1 LCAAP
6 GWSKVGRLRLA
17 PIRVQVVTF
26 PGFSA
31 MQTVNEHSVTALPRM
46 LGIGFLFW
54 FAFLLSLEPAN
65 ILRAGAHLEWSQ
77 EMTRIL
83 GASLLGSAAT
93 PLLLE
98 LVRRFPVEGA
108 HWRRHV
114 LFHAVAD
121 LVIAAVLI
129 FVSCVLAD
137 WFLPAEHRPFGLALR
152 EELVANGPLV
162 AFCVVAFTALV
173 HAVRFFER
181 AKAKPVT
188 TLSAD
193 YLSSIAVR
201 ERGRTTLVDLACVD
215 WIETQGN
222 YVALHAGSTAHLVRD
237 SLARLEARLDPAR
250 FLRVHRRIVVA
261 ADRIETVTPLG
272 AGDAQLRLKDG
283 TELRLSRNYRDGIE
297 ALLAARK

>member
-1 LCAAP
+1 
-6 GWSKVGRLRLA
+6 
-17 PIRVQVVTF
+17 
-26 PGFSA
+26 
-31 MQTVNEHSVTALPRM
+31 MQTANEHSMTQVALPQM

-54 FAFLLSLEPAN
+54 LVFLLSLEPGN
-65 ILRAGAHLEWSQ
+65 IIRAGANLEWSQ

-98 LVRRFPVEGA
+98 LVRRFPVEGT
-108 HWRRHV
+108 HWRRRV
-114 LFHAVAD
+114 LLHAATSVA
-121 LVIAAVLI
+121 IAAGLI
-129 FVSCVLAD
+129 FVSCVLAGL
-137 WFLPAEHRPFGLALR
+137 FLPAEHRPFGLALR

-162 AFCVVAFTALV
+162 AFCVAAFTALA

-181 AKAKPVT
+181 GRAAPAKVLAT
-188 TLSAD
+188 S

-201 ERGRTTLVDLACVD
+201 ERGQVTLVDLARVD
-215 WIETQGN
+215 WVETQGN
-222 YVALHAGSTAHLVRD
+222 YLALHTGSTVHLIRD
-237 SLARLEARLDPAR
+237 SLARLEARLDPGC

-261 ADRIETVTPLG
+261 RDRIETVTPLG

-297 ALLAARK
+297 TLLAARK

>member
-1 LCAAP
+1 
-6 GWSKVGRLRLA
+6 
-17 PIRVQVVTF
+17 
-26 PGFSA
+26 
-31 MQTVNEHSVTALPRM
+31 MQTLNEHSVTQPALPRM
-46 LGIGFLFW
+46 LGVGFLFW
-54 FAFLLSLEPAN
+54 FAFLLSLEPGN
-65 ILRAGAHLEWSQ
+65 IIRAGANLQWSQ

-83 GASLLGSAAT
+83 GASILGAAAT
-93 PLLLE
+93 PLLLD

-108 HWRRHV
+108 HWRQRV
-114 LFHAVAD
+114 LLHATADVA
-121 LVIAAVLI
+121 IAAGLI

-173 HAVRFFER
+173 HAVRFFEWN
-181 AKAKPVT
+181 KAQPAAAP
-188 TLSAD
+188 SAN

-201 ERGRTTLVDLACVD
+201 ERGCTTLVDLARVD

-237 SLARLEARLDPAR
+237 SLARLEARLDPAH

-261 ADRIETVTPLG
+261 ANRIETVTPLG

-297 ALLAARK
+297 TLLAARK

>member
-1 LCAAP
+1 
-6 GWSKVGRLRLA
+6 VR
-17 PIRVQVVTF
+17 IVTF
-26 PGFSA
+26 PGYRA
-31 MQTVNEHSVTALPRM
+31 MQTANEHSMTQPRAALSVPRM

-54 FAFLLSLEPAN
+54 LAFLLALEPDN
-65 ILRAGAHLEWSQ
+65 VIRAGAHLEWSQ

-108 HWRRHV
+108 HWRRHA
-114 LFHAVAD
+114 LLHVAAD
-121 LVIAAVLI
+121 MAIAAGLI

-152 EELVANGPLV
+152 TELVSNGPLV

-173 HAVRFFER
+173 HAVRLFER
-181 AKAKPVT
+181 GRAQPEAEP
-188 TLSAD
+188 SAS
-193 YLSSIAVR
+193 YLSSLAVR
-201 ERGRTTLVDLACVD
+201 ERGRTTLVDLAHVD

-222 YVALHAGSTAHLVRD
+222 YVALHAGSTVHLVRD
-237 SLARLEARLDPAR
+237 SLARLEARLDPAQ

-261 ADRIETVTPLG
+261 ADRIETVTSLG

-283 TELRLSRNYRDGIE
+283 TELRLSRNYRDGVVT
-297 ALLAARK
+297 LLARK